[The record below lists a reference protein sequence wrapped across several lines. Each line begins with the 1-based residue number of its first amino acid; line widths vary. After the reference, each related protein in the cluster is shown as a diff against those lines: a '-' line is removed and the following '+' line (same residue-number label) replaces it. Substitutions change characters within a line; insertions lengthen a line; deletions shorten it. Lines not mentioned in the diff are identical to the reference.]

1 MQNFRSTIH
10 GALFMQDRHRRLFSA
25 LRMSAMRNGVTV
37 WQQSNTLSIRN
48 IVLFITFQQA

>member
-1 MQNFRSTIH
+1 MEGFRSTIH

-25 LRMSAMRNGVTV
+25 MRISAMGSGVTV
-37 WQQSNTLSIRN
+37 GQQSIPLSIPN